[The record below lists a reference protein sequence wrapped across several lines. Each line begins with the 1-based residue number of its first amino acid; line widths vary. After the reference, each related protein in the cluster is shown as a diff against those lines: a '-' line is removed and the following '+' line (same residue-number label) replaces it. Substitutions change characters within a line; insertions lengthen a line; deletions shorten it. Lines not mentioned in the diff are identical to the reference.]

1 MVSSWVYMLPGIFPY
16 ASNGLEFDRC
26 SGGWRPNV
34 GDREGAVIKLSAAL
48 VYVVMLGQLLT
59 AVPRPDVDLAQ
70 TVYLLQ

>member
-16 ASNGLEFDRC
+16 VSNGLEFDRC